1 MDSATHGRWAADKRQ
16 YEPWHYYENFLM
28 ADDQNELRIPPIET
42 KESLQ
47 HIPVGYTSR
56 MADKQRHRA
65 VANSWHVGVAGLL
78 MLG

>member
-1 MDSATHGRWAADKRQ
+1 
-16 YEPWHYYENFLM
+16 M